1 MTARIARLTTLLLI
15 ALFLVSAC
23 AIEESDKDPVGAI
36 SVTAIDTSQGTP
48 LTAGRVLVDG
58 VPRAQRLPA
67 LVSGLTAGSYE
78 VEVRPEGIYPAQ
90 SFTTVVNPPDT
101 SQVFA
106 QFNTPDTA
114 QVQINTD
121 DDATIIVDE
130 AYASAEPNSPFF
142 ISPGIHEFSVW
153 KNGFLTVTPALVV
166 SEEMEPGGSYMY
178 TLTLE
183 SGTIGNSLDEIAP
196 EFTLPDPDGNE
207 YSLGELRGHVV
218 LVNFWFVN
226 CQPCREEFPSI
237 EQVYDEYAGDG
248 FRILAVNTGWYT
260 TDTDEAIADF
270 KSQFNLSFP
279 LLVNQDQQE
288 ITNTVYQV
296 TSAPTNFLI
305 DETGVIQ
312 YRFGS
317 TTYEDLT
324 TKLESMLP

>member
-1 MTARIARLTTLLLI
+1 MTARFARLTALMLI
-15 ALFLVSAC
+15 ALFLVTAC

-36 SVTAIDTSQGTP
+36 SVAAMDTSLGTP
-48 LTAGRVLVDG
+48 LVAGRVLVDG
-58 VPRAQRLPA
+58 VPRAQSLPA
-67 LVSGLTAGSYE
+67 LVSGLTAGTYQ

-90 SFTTVVNPPDT
+90 TFETVVSPPDT
-101 SQVFA
+101 ALVVA

-130 AYASAEPNSPFF
+130 AFVSFDPNSPFF
-142 ISPGIHEFSVW
+142 ISPGVHEFSVW
-153 KNGFLTVTPALVV
+153 KDGFLTVAPALVV
-166 SEEMEPGGSYMY
+166 SEAMEPGGSYQY

-183 SGTIGNSLDEIAP
+183 SGTVGNSLDEIAP
-196 EFTLPDPDGNE
+196 EFTMTDSDGND

-237 EQVYDEYAGDG
+237 EQVYSEYAGNG

-260 TDTDEAIADF
+260 TDTQEAIADF
-270 KSQFNLSFP
+270 KTQFNLSFP

-288 ITNTVYQV
+288 ITNVDYRV

-305 DETGVIQ
+305 DESGVIR

-317 TTYEDLT
+317 TTYDDLT
-324 TKLESMLP
+324 TKLDSLLP